1 MAVTKAITSCTP
13 YVNSN
18 NKVDQW
24 DIKMK
29 YENGSEGDSTYYT
42 TEFWVTVNQ
51 KDVDSVTGAETTNFT
66 LKAKGSWSNA
76 DLVALCPVSQWDAV
90 FASQVDSV
98 ITNPP
103 AQSTPDQAFS
113 VPS

>member
-1 MAVTKAITSCTP
+1 MAVTKAIISCTP
-13 YVNSN
+13 YVNSSS
-18 NKVDQW
+18 KVDKW
-24 DIKMK
+24 EIEMK
-29 YENGSEGDSTYYT
+29 YENDSEGDSTYYT
-42 TEFWVTVNQ
+42 STFSTSVNQ
-51 KDVDSVTGAETTNFT
+51 TDTNVDGSTTTNFT

-76 DLVALCPVSQWDAV
+76 DLVAICPVSHWDTV

-103 AQSTPDQAFS
+103 VESTPDSAFN

>member
-13 YVNSN
+13 YVNSSS
-18 NKVDQW
+18 KVDKW
-24 DIKMK
+24 DIQMK

-42 TEFWVTVNQ
+42 STFSTTVEQ
-51 KDVDSVTGAETTNFT
+51 SVNGFT
-66 LKAKGSWSNA
+66 LKAKSSWSNA
-76 DLVALCPVSQWDAV
+76 NLVAICPVSLWDEV

-103 AQSTPDQAFS
+103 VQSTPDQAFS